1 MAMVTE
7 SCKGEM
13 DSLDSSAVRR
23 IACDTGWMA
32 ACYYR
37 LMHMIEAGDG
47 FGALLRRRRRGGS
60 PKPPQSLP
68 WGFSYRLGPRCR
80 AEPPRCSRPL
90 LGDLLFPAW
99 LALNTVRISL
109 LISSP

>member
-47 FGALLRRRRRGGS
+47 FGALLRRRRRGGVS
-60 PKPPQSLP
+60 KAPPVPALGFLLP
-68 WGFSYRLGPRCR
+68 AR
-80 AEPPRCSRPL
+80 PPLP
-90 LGDLLFPAW
+90 G
-99 LALNTVRISL
+99 
-109 LISSP
+109 